1 MRNIIIIRD
10 NVAVFVPIAPGR
22 RFVSAT
28 TSSAALCQSKQRSSV
43 DKQSLSQPFS
53 IATIKRSKDPKIQ
66 RLQRSKD
73 SRTASTSLSPPPPSL
88 PSSNSSIK
96 SIRSQTAFIYF
107 IQLLIS
113 KHQKPTA
120 DSWVSGAWKVAVR
133 ATTEQVISLELCK
146 EVNLLKRSKTR
157 GNGNTWR
164 GPHHGDNWCATVPF
178 FTTLACCSFRSS

>member
-73 SRTASTSLSPPPPSL
+73 SRTASTSLSPPPSL
-88 PSSNSSIK
+88 PPFLQLFNQIDQIPNCIHLFHSTVDFKASKADCRFVSFRGLKSSRSGYHGASDIARVVQ
-96 SIRSQTAFIYF
+96 RSQ
-107 IQLLIS
+107 S
-113 KHQKPTA
+113 VEKK
-120 DSWVSGAWKVAVR
+120 
-133 ATTEQVISLELCK
+133 
-146 EVNLLKRSKTR
+146 
-157 GNGNTWR
+157 
-164 GPHHGDNWCATVPF
+164 
-178 FTTLACCSFRSS
+178 